1 MRESKVNRV
10 SYIGF
15 WNSADGI
22 TIIVAAVI
30 VVVIDYITLSPVSI
44 RLPGFSCPIFGF
56 KDALK
61 LL

>member
-1 MRESKVNRV
+1 MESKVNRV

-15 WNSADGI
+15 WHSADGVI
-22 TIIVAAVI
+22 IIV

-44 RLPGFSCPIFGF
+44 RLPGFSCPVFGV

-61 LL
+61 VP